1 MFMGRPDR
9 LVEHAAPPFRLPAQ
23 DGASVELATFRG
35 RQRVILAFYPEDDTP
50 G

>member
-1 MFMGRPDR
+1 MFGDKTDH
-9 LVEHAAPPFRLPAQ
+9 LVGHAAPPFKLPAQ
-23 DGASVELATFRG
+23 DDTQVDLATFRG